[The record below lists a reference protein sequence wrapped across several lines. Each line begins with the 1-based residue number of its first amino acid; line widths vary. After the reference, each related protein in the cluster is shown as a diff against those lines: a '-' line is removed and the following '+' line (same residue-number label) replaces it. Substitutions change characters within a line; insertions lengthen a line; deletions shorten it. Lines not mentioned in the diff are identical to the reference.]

1 MRVRYP
7 AVFTLLA
14 FLLAVG
20 PAHADKL
27 KGFYSGSGGMSADVH
42 RVVMVQFAEDGT
54 ALVQQN
60 WHDRDPQT
68 WHARWVKQGNQ
79 VTLSFDPQKD
89 MPAVAPLVMNMKHGS
104 LVPATWDS
112 AALGPLGPP
121 TLAPFGGKN
130 VQKHSVASCVSLNT
144 FDPSRDCVQWDSR
157 TSHK

>member
-1 MRVRYP
+1 MRPRYP
-7 AVFTLLA
+7 TVLTLLA

-20 PAHADKL
+20 VAHADKL
-27 KGFYSGSGGMSADVH
+27 KGFYSGSGGISAEVH

-68 WHARWVKQGNQ
+68 WHARWVKQGNK

-89 MPAVAPLVMNMKHGS
+89 TPAVAPLVMNMKHGS

-130 VQKHSVASCVSLNT
+130 VLKHSVASCVSLNT
-144 FDPSRDCVQWDSR
+144 LDPTRDCVQWDSR